1 MTTTSSDHTTLMDT
15 SGAPSSITT
24 TNGGTNIDS
33 SSCTSRTHKLSK
45 FYKWCPHD
53 DYLLVKAVERGM
65 SAEEIRGTIKFE
77 RPFTIE
83 EITERWLAIL
93 YDPMIAQ
100 TTARHLVVLQNL
112 KNYKRVPWSSEENQI
127 IFKEAEI
134 HQDVPLNFELIYDK
148 YRDCFHPSRCPKTLE
163 AHYQRMRRKGII
175 REYLAKS
182 GSSPSSVV
190 SQAISNTT
198 ANVGDDMDEDFY
210 ENKSF
215 SEVEKEILNAPLSND
230 LEMRAQNMYTIENK
244 VAEKNE
250 LKKIHKLEKESDVDE
265 EVKETKKIKLNLTE
279 EDVIAV
285 FDGMQTKLPVRK
297 SISIIGR
304 KNSSHPVDIDLSME
318 SEDIGKISRKQAVLT
333 LTYSIEEK
341 PSVKTIVAT
350 GQSDNNLERI
360 AEVEDLS
367 GCVDESNSKRVV
379 FNFILKN
386 VGKRSILVN
395 GQPVESGCEAPV
407 PHQSLVQFPGGL
419 KFVFK
424 WITSGFE
431 RWYQLNKT
439 ALESSTTHAMPT
451 TTSEDKMIE

>member
-1 MTTTSSDHTTLMDT
+1 MTSIANSST
-15 SGAPSSITT
+15 PSSSSS
-24 TNGGTNIDS
+24 TNGATNTD

-77 RPFTIE
+77 RAFTIE
-83 EITERWLAIL
+83 EITQRWLAIL

-100 TTARHLVVLQNL
+100 TTAKHLVVLQNL

-127 IFKEAEI
+127 IFKEAEV

-175 REYLAKS
+175 REHLAKS
-182 GSSPSSVV
+182 GGTLASTAVP
-190 SQAISNTT
+190 QAISSTS

-215 SEVEKEILNAPLSND
+215 SDVEKEILNAPLSND

-250 LKKIHKLEKESDVDE
+250 LKKIHKMEKESDVDE
-265 EVKETKKIKLNLTE
+265 EVKDAKKIKLNLTE
-279 EDVIAV
+279 EDVIAI

-297 SISIIGR
+297 SISVIGR

-318 SEDIGKISRKQAVLT
+318 SEDIGKISRKQAILT

-341 PSVKTIVAT
+341 PAVKTIVAT

-367 GCVDESNSKRVV
+367 GSVDESNSKRVM

-395 GQPVESGCEAPV
+395 GQPVESGCEAAV

-424 WITSGFE
+424 WITSGCE
-431 RWYQLNKT
+431 RWYQFNK
-439 ALESSTTHAMPT
+439 ASLESNANTLPT
-451 TTSEDKMIE
+451 SASEDKMIE